1 MSNENQT
8 ATEEIPSILRTPKHG
23 CFQFYKGG
31 WGTYLRPIDDP
42 EANVVITKDDL
53 NKFDLKENVHKIPA
67 DLWQRWVQLC
77 FHYVEKV
84 ASNLEVSVRILRS
97 EEDPSKYKIVVP
109 EQKVTAASVRADN
122 FDIAVDIETGEPI
135 ESYPPAGWI
144 PVGSSHSHN
153 TMNSFFSGTD
163 DKYELSDPGIH
174 LVIGSV
180 NKQTRKY
187 TIAASVVAGGRRFIV
202 NYNDL
207 IDATPVDDVTFHENV
222 LNFVEYEAPTYHKNT
237 PKTYSYQNSAWQQKT
252 TYKKS
257 KSNKFNDPFHY
268 DEGKD
273 FDSFEAFWEYQES
286 QKQKIKLHQVEDILE
301 DYIKQ
306 NQGDPEVLMN
316 LMSSLLVTVDDLESL
331 LTSTEPL
338 TV

>member
-1 MSNENQT
+1 MS
-8 ATEEIPSILRTPKHG
+8 TETQEIPSILRTPKDG
-23 CFQFYKGG
+23 CFQFYEGG

-42 EANVVITKDDL
+42 DANVIITKDDL
-53 NKFDLKENVHKIPA
+53 NKFDLKENIHKIPA

-97 EEDPSKYKIVVP
+97 EENPSKYRIVVP

-135 ESYPPAGWI
+135 ESYPPVGWI

-153 TMNSFFSGTD
+153 TMPSFFSGTD
-163 DKYELSDPGIH
+163 DKYELTDPGIH
-174 LVIGSV
+174 LVVGSI

-187 TIAASVVAGGRRFIV
+187 TIASSVVAGGRRFIV

-207 IDATPVDDVTFHENV
+207 IDATPVEDVTFHEKV
-222 LNFVEYEAPTYHKNT
+222 LDFVEYETPVYHKNKT
-237 PKTYSYQNSAWQQKT
+237 KTYSYQNTGWQQKT
-252 TYKKS
+252 THKKNTS
-257 KSNKFNDPFHY
+257 TQFKDPFHY
-268 DEGKD
+268 SEGDD
-273 FDSFEAFWEYQES
+273 FDSFEAFWQYQES
-286 QKQKIKLHQVEDILE
+286 QKQDIKLHQVEDILE

-306 NQGDPEVLMN
+306 KKGDTSALLD
-316 LMSSLLVTVDDLESL
+316 LMSSLLITVDELEDQV
-331 LTSTEPL
+331 TIT
-338 TV
+338 T